1 MGKLQKEL
9 ECGIITEEQ
18 YRSIITSTYGWLKH
32 ANTHNLQVKLELG
45 KLMAEIKQKIREER
59 KIRKAEKEKLKKQ
72 AEEKQD
78 NGGQRNT

>member
-1 MGKLQKEL
+1 MGKVQKEL

-32 ANTHNLQVKLELG
+32 ANTHNLQVKLQLG
-45 KLMAEIKQKIREER
+45 KLLAEIKQKIREER
-59 KIRKAEKEKLKKQ
+59 KIRKAEKEKLKKLQ

-78 NGGQRNT
+78 NGQRNT